1 MRSFAIRHRGF
12 HVMFYSLLSIQESSV
27 FVARLKSPR
36 FLFLVSEQ
44 WHQHVT
50 FINLRS
56 SLSHWILWWKIPP
69 QAKVEHAVTKQV
81 WGHWKLSF
89 TNKWEWQECT
99 QPVTAMLQCDGG
111 CATGISCWLN
121 GRITLGYGWL
131 FGWVIWW
138 SNLCCALWAGA
149 AVRISCHHDCMLQSF
164 KMAIWKGK
172 KKR

>member
-12 HVMFYSLLSIQESSV
+12 HVMFYSLLSIEESSV

-89 TNKWEWQECT
+89 TNKWEWQERT

-131 FGWVIWW
+131 FGWVT
-138 SNLCCALWAGA
+138 CAVLSEQEQPYVL
-149 AVRISCHHDCMLQSF
+149 AVIMTACYSLLKWQYESE
-164 KMAIWKGK
+164 K
-172 KKR
+172 KTLS